1 MLESFI
7 FIIPTGIIV
16 MVAIIV
22 LSVFSAFTRRGLLD
36 SSQILGMTTLFKY
49 AVVLIGL
56 FSIVGLLAT
65 KVS

>member
-1 MLESFI
+1 
-7 FIIPTGIIV
+7 